1 MTNNNFGY
9 LSINELHNLY
19 KTKETSPVEVIKYT
33 LENIYKLNNEL
44 NAYITIT
51 EDYAL
56 SKAKEAEKKFLKN
69 ENINLLTG
77 IPIPIKDV
85 EPMKDYRCTFG
96 SLPRDEIS
104 KNDSMV
110 VRKIKQHDG
119 IIVGKTNTPEYGQA
133 GTSDNRVFGSTYNP
147 WNKKMTSGGSS
158 GGSAVSVSS
167 GITSVGQGGD
177 GGGSI
182 RIPASFCGVY
192 GIKPTQGRISR
203 IVDGSVKYNVV
214 NNATSGPITRHVE
227 DSAIL
232 LNVLSGFSEEG
243 EYITI
248 NNIDYLYDPITK
260 IVYNFE
266 TKLELGKLSN
276 DFEIV
281 KKFII

>member
-19 KTKETSPVEVIKYT
+19 KTKETSPIEVIKET

-192 GIKPTQGRISR
+192 GIKPTQG
-203 IVDGSVKYNVV
+203 
-214 NNATSGPITRHVE
+214 
-227 DSAIL
+227 
-232 LNVLSGFSEEG
+232 
-243 EYITI
+243 
-248 NNIDYLYDPITK
+248 
-260 IVYNFE
+260 
-266 TKLELGKLSN
+266 
-276 DFEIV
+276 
-281 KKFII
+281 

>member
-19 KTKETSPVEVIKYT
+19 KTKETSPIEVIKET

-133 GTSDNRVFGSTYNP
+133 GTSDNRVFGSTFNP
-147 WNKKMTSGGSS
+147 WN
-158 GGSAVSVSS
+158 
-167 GITSVGQGGD
+167 
-177 GGGSI
+177 
-182 RIPASFCGVY
+182 
-192 GIKPTQGRISR
+192 
-203 IVDGSVKYNVV
+203 
-214 NNATSGPITRHVE
+214 
-227 DSAIL
+227 
-232 LNVLSGFSEEG
+232 
-243 EYITI
+243 
-248 NNIDYLYDPITK
+248 
-260 IVYNFE
+260 
-266 TKLELGKLSN
+266 
-276 DFEIV
+276 
-281 KKFII
+281 